1 MPNDITKFDKFIFF
15 LKERLNATCNA
26 NYSKLFNKKFN
37 DYYLKYLDLNILYI
51 ISICYIIFSFFKTDY
66 IFICIFIIL
75 FLIIYVFKKERSI
88 IFIFPL
94 IFLNILYETLLKN
107 NTFINNISKKIIYE
121 GYRNRMKSKSKTF
134 FVQEKSPPKTTP
146 EDIKKDMNKKGPEAS
161 DEDKN
166 NKIKGMSKSDRKNA
180 EDGGEDSIREKEKID
195 NGGLSNKD
203 EISKEIISG
212 SKSFLEQ
219 SFR

>member
-1 MPNDITKFDKFIFF
+1 MPNDMTKFDKFILF

-26 NYSKLFNKKFN
+26 NYSNLFNKKLN
-37 DYYLKYLDLNILYI
+37 NYYLKFLDLNILYI

-121 GYRNRMKSKSKTF
+121 GYRNSRKSKSKTF
-134 FVQEKSPPKTTP
+134 FVQEKSPPKTTQ

-180 EDGGEDSIREKEKID
+180 EDGGEDSIKEKEKID
-195 NGGLSNKD
+195 DGGVSNKD
-203 EISKEIISG
+203 DVSNEIISA